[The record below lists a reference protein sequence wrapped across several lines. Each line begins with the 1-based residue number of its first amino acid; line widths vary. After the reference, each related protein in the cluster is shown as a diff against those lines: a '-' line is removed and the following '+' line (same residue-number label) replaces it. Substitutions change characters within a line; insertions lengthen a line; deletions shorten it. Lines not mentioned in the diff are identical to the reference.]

1 MDITEIQ
8 EELFRLEYPN
18 LLPDQDPDIEQYFA
32 LRSGGR
38 AQEALVIYR
47 SKLLPRYPDDE
58 FRSWLLRAYRSRD
71 PAFRGLLAIGYRM
84 LGARSLERIKKIILF
99 IAEKAESYNEKDLYS
114 TIKAAED
121 IARFLP
127 SDRYEAAAG
136 IERYY
141 RYASVL
147 KLKEHSLSRAVEL
160 IRGYLSDTLSVI
172 EAERRRRSAAE
183 NAAREQERRRL
194 VKADYD
200 SYLFQKKHG
209 YGSAHINPAADGFS
223 EADIARIEIPH
234 FNRVE
239 DQVLAYCTKY
249 WNLVHDAVFERTLF
263 IYSRKYGKKNYDVF
277 MAIRRGRAANHR
289 DDEILAAV
297 IGILITG
304 YYYSIHGD
312 MYLQRNWSAIKLAM
326 QKQEL
331 QARIGKGSRQAS
343 RRLENAAKIVPRSLK
358 AIKVKAAVPKP
369 VSRTKTSSRVK
380 KLTKLQERRK
390 GGGRQL
396 RFRPEPVPAAA
407 KPEIAAAAAV
417 AAMTVPETRT
427 AAAVQT
433 SARPEIKPPRQNPA
447 AAVSTPAAPP
457 PAERRLPPQGRA
469 AFKTSLEKAGGSVSD
484 RLKELSGRS
493 YDVYQD
499 RFLAKARGA
508 VRKVLRTG
516 RGRFFTP
523 PEEAEDLVYAFLK
536 NHYSDPYMN
545 WENSTARKK
554 LLSMGFD
561 LPSISRVIDECYKV
575 L

>member
-1 MDITEIQ
+1 MGISEIQ

-18 LLPDQDPDIEQYFA
+18 LLPDQDPDIERYFE

-38 AQEALVIYR
+38 AQDALAVYR

-99 IAEKAESYNEKDLYS
+99 IAGKAESYNEKDLYS
-114 TIKAAED
+114 TIKAAET

-127 SDRYEAAAG
+127 SGRYEAMAG

-147 KLKEHSLSRAVEL
+147 KLKERSMSKAVEL

-183 NAAREQERRRL
+183 NTAREQERRRL
-194 VKADYD
+194 VKADYT

-209 YGSAHINPAADGFS
+209 YGSVHINPAADGFS

-234 FNRVE
+234 CNRVE
-239 DQVLAYCTKY
+239 DQVLSYCTKY

-277 MAIRRGRAANHR
+277 MAIRRGREANHR

-297 IGILITG
+297 IGLLITG
-304 YYYSIHGD
+304 YYYSIHGE
-312 MYLQRNWSAIKLAM
+312 MYLQRNWNAIKLAM

-331 QARIGKGSRQAS
+331 QARIGKGSRAAS
-343 RRLENAAKIVPRSLK
+343 GRLESAAKDVPRSAK
-358 AIKVKAAVPKP
+358 PINVKAAAPKH
-369 VSRTKTSSRVK
+369 VSRTETAPGLK
-380 KLTKLQERRK
+380 KLKKLQERQK
-390 GGGRQL
+390 DGGRQS
-396 RFRPEPVPAAA
+396 RFRPERVSAAAA
-407 KPEIAAAAAV
+407 KPEIAAAA
-417 AAMTVPETRT
+417 PENRT
-427 AAAVQT
+427 AVQT
-433 SARPEIKPPRQNPA
+433 AARPELKPQRQNPA
-447 AAVSTPAAPP
+447 VAAPP
-457 PAERRLPPQGRA
+457 PGERRSPLHGR
-469 AFKTSLEKAGGSVSD
+469 TPLNTGLEKAGGSVSD
-484 RLKELSGRS
+484 RLKELSGHS

-499 RFLAKARGA
+499 RFLAKARGV

-516 RGRFFTP
+516 RGRFYTP

-545 WENSTARKK
+545 WENSADRKK